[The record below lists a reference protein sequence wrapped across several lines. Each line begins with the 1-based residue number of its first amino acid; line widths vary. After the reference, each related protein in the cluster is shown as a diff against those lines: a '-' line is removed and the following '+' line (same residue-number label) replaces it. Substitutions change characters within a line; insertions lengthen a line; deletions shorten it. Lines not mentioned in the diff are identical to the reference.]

1 MADDSGGLW
10 AVLAVGLALIAANG
24 TFSADATPA
33 ADLSGQI
40 GQHVTMSGLQVASVP
55 ADEGFWVD
63 SDGGRMWVQIET
75 VKESPYVVKAGQTV
89 TFTGDVVAHG
99 SDFPARVGVTGS
111 EGGTALAKQAAHI
124 SIPLNAISIDR
135 G

>member
-1 MADDSGGLW
+1 MADDDGLW
-10 AVLAVGLALIAANG
+10 VLLAVGVALLAAKGSFA
-24 TFSADATPA
+24 ADAAPA
-33 ADLSGQI
+33 ADMTRQVGK
-40 GQHVTMSGLQVASVP
+40 HVTMSGMHVQSVP
-55 ADEGFWVD
+55 ADEGFWID

-89 TFTGDVVAHG
+89 SFTGDVVAHG
-99 SDFPARVGVTGS
+99 SDFPARVGVTSS
-111 EGGTALAKQAAHI
+111 EGSTALAKQAAHI

>member
-1 MADDSGGLW
+1 MADDSGGLL
-10 AVLAVGLALIAANG
+10 VLLAVGLALVAAKG
-24 TFSADATPA
+24 TFAADATPA

-63 SDGGRMWVQIET
+63 SDGGRMWVQIAT
-75 VKESPYVVKAGQTV
+75 PLESPYVVRPGDTV
-89 TFTGDVVAHG
+89 SFTGDVVAHG
-99 SDFPARVGVTGS
+99 TNFPAEVGVTS
-111 EGGTALAKQAAHI
+111 AEGASTLAAQSAHV
-124 SIPLNAISIDR
+124 SIAVNAISI